1 MPSAIKTIT
10 VDLLRH
16 GQPEGGE
23 VLRGRVD
30 HPLSELGWAQMQ
42 QAAAL
47 TGEGETTTETPAW
60 THLISSPLKR
70 CREFAEHLAAES
82 GQQLHIDEG
91 WQEIDYGDWDG
102 MALSD
107 WRELAGPQFKDF
119 RKDVSKLVP
128 PNGEPFLSFKER
140 VLGQWNA
147 VSELPDGSHALIVTH
162 GGVLRVVLPTVLGM
176 PLNRSYP
183 LHIPFASLSRVV
195 LTVDESKQGG
205 DNDEPRFGAS
215 LSFHNAAGF

>member
-1 MPSAIKTIT
+1 MSSTIKTIT

-16 GQPEGGE
+16 GQPVGGE

-30 HPLSELGWAQMQ
+30 HPLSELGWVQMQ

-47 TGEGETTTETPAW
+47 TDACKMTSSTPAW
-60 THLISSPLKR
+60 THLISSPLRR
-70 CREFAEHLAAES
+70 CREFAERLAADA
-82 GQQLHIDEG
+82 GKQLRIDEN

-107 WRELAGPQFKDF
+107 WRELAGPQFREF

-128 PNGEPFLSFKER
+128 PNGEPFLIFKER
-140 VLGQWNA
+140 VLGRWNA
-147 VSELPDGSHALIVTH
+147 ISKLPDGSHALIVTH
-162 GGVLRVVLPTVLGM
+162 GGVLRVVLSTVLGM

-195 LTVDESKQGG
+195 LRVDESKPKG
-205 DNDEPRFGAS
+205 DSGEPRISAS

>member
-82 GQQLHIDEG
+82 GQQLHIDED

-147 VSELPDGSHALIVTH
+147 VSELPDGSHVLIVTH